1 MYICFLGH
9 ILICKGEA
17 RFLSRLNNFSE
28 MQFPVLPFLTC
39 LVPKREAPMDIW
51 FMLEEADGC
60 RKKDSPNS
68 KIHTQRLF
76 LLPIVKHLTE
86 VWHILPYLNSWKQ
99 DPKIWA
105 ALSPPCSVEGAI
117 WQKAHNASGPLT
129 AQPPAPFKGPGHDL
143 VCDSDFFFLSF

>member
-1 MYICFLGH
+1 MTFPPFKIFSFKQSGTKSFLRIVLVLNASSLSWYFTFASYRLVFPVISNSLNCFHLQSKHFFFFFWPEQDSSCLMYICFLGH

-39 LVPKREAPMDIW
+39 LFPKREAPMDIW

-68 KIHTQRLF
+68 KIHTQRL
-76 LLPIVKHLTE
+76 
-86 VWHILPYLNSWKQ
+86 SW
-99 DPKIWA
+99 
-105 ALSPPCSVEGAI
+105 
-117 WQKAHNASGPLT
+117 
-129 AQPPAPFKGPGHDL
+129 
-143 VCDSDFFFLSF
+143 